1 MTHLRNII
9 IIFIADFRV
18 AVLVLVIGILI
29 LLDSLADER
38 NIILIVI
45 VRLIIRRVAVLNLKK
60 KTIRK

>member
-9 IIFIADFRV
+9 IIFIADFKV

-45 VRLIIRRVAVLNLKK
+45 VRLIIRRVAVLN
-60 KTIRK
+60 